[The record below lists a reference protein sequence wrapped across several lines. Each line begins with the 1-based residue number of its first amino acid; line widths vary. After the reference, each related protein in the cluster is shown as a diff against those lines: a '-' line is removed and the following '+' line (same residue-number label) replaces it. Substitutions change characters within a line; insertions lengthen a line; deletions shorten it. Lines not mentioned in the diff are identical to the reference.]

1 LQGNNPA
8 PASDLARQIAAIAAD
23 AGRLAMDRWKTDFKR
38 WEKSPGNPVCAI
50 DLEVDAM
57 LRVRLNDLLPD
68 AGWLSEETIDN
79 AARLKADRI
88 WVVDPID
95 GTRDYLRGRPGWAVS
110 IALVEH
116 GQPVIGVLDAPARGE
131 VWTAEA
137 GKGAWRNG
145 RRLHTAERSELA
157 GARVPADQLPK
168 VDQDLAMVAKPNSIA
183 LRIAMVAAGEADLV
197 ATLRWGHEWD
207 IAAAV
212 LLAREAGTT
221 VTDALG
227 GALHFNTPAGEAF
240 GVLATAPGIHAAAV
254 ERLAERAAASIKR

>member
-1 LQGNNPA
+1 MT
-8 PASDLARQIAAIAAD
+8 DLAREIAAIAAD
-23 AGRLAMDRWKTDFKR
+23 AGRLAMDRWHTDFAR
-38 WEKSPGNPVCAI
+38 WEKSPGNPVCAV

-57 LRVRLNDLLPD
+57 LRRRLEALLPD

-79 AARLKADRI
+79 AARLGSDRI

-110 IALVEH
+110 VALVEH

-131 VWTAEA
+131 VWTAQV
-137 GKGAWRNG
+137 GQGAWRNG
-145 RRLHTAERSELA
+145 ERLHAGERDALA
-157 GARVPADQLPK
+157 GARVPADQLPRI
-168 VDQDLAMVAKPNSIA
+168 DQDLATVPKPNSIA

-197 ATLRWGHEWD
+197 ATLRWGSEWD

-212 LLAREAGTT
+212 LLAREAGAT

-227 GALHFNTPAGEAF
+227 GALHFNTPSGEAF

-254 ERLAERAAASIKR
+254 ARLAERAATGIRR

>member
-1 LQGNNPA
+1 MA
-8 PASDLARQIAAIAAD
+8 DASLADAVAAIAAE
-23 AGRLAMDRWKTDFKR
+23 AGALGMARWDSDFAR
-38 WEKSPGNPVCAI
+38 WEKVPGHPVCAV
-50 DLEVDAM
+50 DLELDAL
-57 LRVRLNDLLPD
+57 LRTRLEALLPE
-68 AGWLSEETIDN
+68 AGWLSEETIDEP
-79 AARLKADRI
+79 ARLERRKL

-95 GTRDYLRGRPGWAVS
+95 GTRDYLRRRPGWAVS
-110 IALVEH
+110 IALVED
-116 GQPVIGVLDAPARGE
+116 GQPVFGVLDAPARGE

-145 RRLHTAERSELA
+145 WRLHTAERDELA

-254 ERLAERAAASIKR
+254 DRLAERATASVQR

>member
-1 LQGNNPA
+1 MPE
-8 PASDLARQIAAIAAD
+8 LAAEIAAIAAE
-23 AGRLAMDRWKTDFKR
+23 AGRHAMARWQSDFAR
-38 WEKSPGNPVCAI
+38 WEKAPGNPVCAV
-50 DLEVDAM
+50 DLEVDAL
-57 LRVRLNDLLPD
+57 LRARLGGLLPD
-68 AGWLSEETIDN
+68 AGWLSEETVDN
-79 AARLKADRI
+79 ADRLSLSRL

-110 IALVEH
+110 IALVED

-131 VWTAEA
+131 VWTARA
-137 GKGAWRNG
+137 GEGAWRNG
-145 RRLHTAERSELA
+145 TALRAAERTDLP

-168 VDQDLAMVAKPNSIA
+168 VDRDLVMVPKPNSIA

-212 LLAREAGTT
+212 LLAREAGAA

-227 GALHFNTPAGEAF
+227 QPLSFNTPAGEAY
-240 GVLATAPGIHAAAV
+240 GVLATTPGIHAAAV
-254 ERLAERAAASIKR
+254 ARLADRVEPGKR